1 MKSEEMMIVGLGF
14 RFQQFGRVSDILR
27 AMAGSC
33 SVMKEKICDFQRYFA
48 INISWNH
55 LNLWQGTS
63 KGNIVEISVKCEIF
77 TFVRG
82 TYSMTNI
89 YSRLK

>member
-1 MKSEEMMIVGLGF
+1 MKLGEMIIVSLGF
-14 RFQQFGRVSDILR
+14 GFQQFRRVSDMLR
-27 AMAGSC
+27 ATAGSC
-33 SVMKEKICDFQRYFA
+33 SVMKEEICDFQRYFA

-55 LNLWQGTS
+55 LILRQGTS
-63 KGNIVEISVKCEIF
+63 KGNIVEISVKCEIL